1 MSDADRAVR
10 TMVVWCLDW
19 PTVAAGIDPDQAAM
33 VMEANR
39 VVAAS
44 PEARRHGVQRG
55 LRRREA
61 QRRCPQAELLDRD
74 EAREARVFE
83 TVVAALEEFTPRIE
97 ITRPGRCAFATRG
110 PSRYFGGD
118 ESLADQVVARVHEAL
133 DQQAACRV
141 GVADGPFAAGL
152 AARTPQAADTG
163 RCVVAPGTTPAFLAP
178 LPITT
183 LEMPELTDVWLRL
196 GLRRLG
202 DLAEVPAADVLGRFG
217 SPGEVAHRL
226 ARGLDEQPPEART
239 PPPDLEVSAELDP
252 PVDRVDQAAFVA
264 RTMAEQ
270 LHQRLEHDGLACI
283 RVAIEAETEHGEHL
297 VRLWRHEGALTAGA
311 MADRV
316 RWQLDGWL
324 NAAPAVRP
332 SGPLI
337 RLALVPDQ
345 VVPATGRQLGFW
357 GGESAADERAA
368 RALARVQGLL
378 GPDAVQVPEWR
389 GGRNAGDRIELVS
402 LASVDLAERSLFSP
416 ADDNHQAPWP
426 GQVPPPTPV
435 LVHPQ
440 PPTAELVDE
449 HDQPVTVTG
458 RGLASAAPRRLSV
471 DDGPWHDVDTWAGPW
486 LIDERWWDPGRH
498 RRRARFQVVTTD
510 GAARLLSLEAGSWT
524 VEASYD

>member
-1 MSDADRAVR
+1 MSGPDVAVR

-19 PTVAAGIDPDQAAM
+19 PVVGAGVAPDEPAM
-33 VMEANR
+33 VMEGNR

-44 PEARRHGVQRG
+44 PAARALGVQRG

-61 QRRCPQAELLDRD
+61 QRRCPQGELIIRD
-74 EAREARVFE
+74 PAREARAFE
-83 TVVAALEEFTPRIE
+83 AVVGAVEAFTPRIE

-118 ESLADQVVARVHEAL
+118 DALADQVAQRVGEVL
-133 DQQAACRV
+133 DGRTVCRV

-152 AARTPQAADTG
+152 AARAPEAATTG
-163 RCVVAPGTTPAFLAP
+163 RCVVPVGATPDFLAP

-183 LEMPELTDVWLRL
+183 LERPELTDVWLRL

-202 DLAEVPAADVLGRFG
+202 DLAGLASADVLGRFG
-217 SPGEVAHRL
+217 STGLAAHRL
-226 ARGLDEQPPEART
+226 ARGLDEQPPDARQ
-239 PPPDLEVSAELDP
+239 PPPDMEVSVALDP
-252 PVDRVDQAAFVA
+252 PLDRVDQAAFVA

-270 LHQRLEHDGLACI
+270 LHARLRHDGLACL
-283 RVAIEAETEHGEHL
+283 RVAVEAETEHGETL
-297 VRLWRHEGALTAGA
+297 VRLWRHEGALSAGA

-378 GPDAVQVPEWR
+378 DPDAVRVPERR
-389 GGRNAGDRIELVS
+389 GGRGAGDDIELVS
-402 LASVDLAERSLFSP
+402 LAAVDLTERSVFP
-416 ADDNHQAPWP
+416 VDRQVVDAPWP
-426 GQVPPPTPV
+426 GRVPRPV
-435 LVHPQ
+435 PALVHPD
-440 PPTAELVDE
+440 PPPAKVVDAQGE
-449 HDQPVTVTG
+449 PVMVTG
-458 RGLASAAPRRLSV
+458 RGLASGAPRSLSV
-471 DDGPWHDVDTWAGPW
+471 DDGPWLEVEVWAGPW
-486 LIDERWWDPGRH
+486 LIDERWWDPRRH
-498 RRRARFQVVTTD
+498 RRRARFQVVTSD
-510 GAARLLSLEAGSWT
+510 GAARLLNLEAGQWT